1 MRRIISKTW
10 RPGGPAAGAVLLVS
24 LGVAAGTPTV
34 PSGADRL
41 VAASIAALREAQA
54 QGGNAVVVHPFA

>member
-1 MRRIISKTW
+1 
-10 RPGGPAAGAVLLVS
+10 
-24 LGVAAGTPTV
+24 VAAGIPTV

-54 QGGNAVVVHPFA
+54 QGGNAVFVHPFA